1 MTLTNATL
9 YLAGTRKV
17 TEVGIS
23 LLSATMTVEEW
34 EDNVVIIDHRFVFKG
49 LLLSEKLSGRNK
61 AHTAAASGETWYK
74 IRGILYQDFCN
85 LVPGCGWFLLTLQR

>member
-34 EDNVVIIDHRFVFKG
+34 E
-49 LLLSEKLSGRNK
+49 EK
-61 AHTAAASGETWYK
+61 
-74 IRGILYQDFCN
+74 
-85 LVPGCGWFLLTLQR
+85 TL

>member
-34 EDNVVIIDHRFVFKG
+34 EDNVVIIDHRFCSQQTTG
-49 LLLSEKLSGRNK
+49 QSL
-61 AHTAAASGETWYK
+61 
-74 IRGILYQDFCN
+74 N
-85 LVPGCGWFLLTLQR
+85 LWSVAI